1 MLYVHWLE
9 LENVPVV
16 GVVILPVTVQP
27 PGLELVG
34 DVTLYVIRA
43 ASTGDEDIATT
54 TAKATRAHELEK
66 LFMRESPLVGSTTSW
81 KGTKNRADGYGVAA
95 RERSPSWRLTSRLG
109 SCPKA

>member
-54 TAKATRAHELEK
+54 TAKATRAQELK
-66 LFMRESPLVGSTTSW
+66 NLFMRESPLVGSTTSW
-81 KGTKNRADGYGVAA
+81 KANEKPCRRVWSSGPRTVALVALVA
-95 RERSPSWRLTSRLG
+95 RG
-109 SCPKA
+109 D